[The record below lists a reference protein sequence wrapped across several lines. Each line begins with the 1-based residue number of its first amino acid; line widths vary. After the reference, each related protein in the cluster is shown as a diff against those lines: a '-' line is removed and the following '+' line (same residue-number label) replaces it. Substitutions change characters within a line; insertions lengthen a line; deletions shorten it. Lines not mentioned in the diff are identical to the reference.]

1 VSTARAYFTG
11 FGLHTTLG
19 RGVDENVANLR
30 LPIKPPQSTS
40 IEFAGRNESVP
51 YYLLADEPIVGLEN
65 RVFRVLEGVIQEAL
79 DAAELT
85 AEQKRGLTVFLGTSS
100 GEISMH
106 EALFRIELLSN
117 PQSVPLL
124 ASRGIGNLTQ
134 WIMERFG
141 FRGGDYTINTACTA
155 SANSLIY
162 ADGMIRSGRIERAL
176 VIGVETRNAVTA
188 LGFQGLQ
195 LLTKELML
203 PFDQRRRGLI
213 LGEGCTAVV
222 LERKPRK
229 ASNFYL
235 RAAANLCDTHSV
247 SAANPDGSTVSAVI
261 AQALATAN
269 MAPSEIT
276 ALKAHG
282 TASLLND
289 EAEVAGMRR
298 VFSTLPALCALKPR
312 IGHTLGS
319 CGLNELALF
328 CGAVEQGWLPGT
340 PGVCAVEG
348 DLGVTLNQEPLPV
361 EPGNFMLNYFGFGGN
376 NTSLIVSN
384 QEA

>member
-1 VSTARAYFTG
+1 MSRAYFTG
-11 FGLHTTLG
+11 FGLHTALG
-19 RGVDENVANLR
+19 RGVAANIDTLR
-30 LPIKPPQSTS
+30 LPIKAPQSTT
-40 IEFAGRNESVP
+40 IEFAARQETVP
-51 YYLLADEPIVGLEN
+51 YYLLADEPVVDQEH
-65 RVFRVLEGVIQEAL
+65 RVFKVLEGVIQEAL
-79 DAAELT
+79 DAAKLT
-85 AEQKRGLTVFLGTSS
+85 AHEKRGLTVFLGTSS

-106 EALFRIELLSN
+106 EALFRNELLSN
-117 PQSVPLL
+117 RQAVPLL
-124 ASRGIGNLTQ
+124 ASRGLGNLTQ

-141 FRGGDYTINTACTA
+141 FRGGDYTVNTACTA
-155 SANSLIY
+155 SANSLTY
-162 ADGMIRSGRIERAL
+162 ADSMIRSGRIERAL
-176 VIGVETRNAVTA
+176 VIGVETCNAVTA

-222 LERKPRK
+222 LDREPRS
-229 ASNFYL
+229 ANSFYL

-247 SAANPDGSTVSAVI
+247 SAANPDGSTVSTVI
-261 AQALATAN
+261 SQALAAADL
-269 MAPSEIT
+269 APSDIV

-298 VFSTLPALCALKPR
+298 VFSTLPTLCALKPR

-319 CGLNELALF
+319 CGLNELALL
-328 CGAVEQGWLPGT
+328 CNAVAQGWLPGT

-361 EPGNFMLNYFGFGGN
+361 KPGNFMLNYFGFGGN

-384 QEA
+384 REA